1 MLGEDGRMSSAERRC
16 WSSDV
21 DGAHRAG
28 KLSANQSRQLGG
40 SVAKCFRISS
50 VLFVVAVWSAL
61 PALSTA
67 RTQFVAPPKRAHHEL
82 VYDRQRQR
90 VLLTGGNLPIADGK
104 SYTSFNDLWAF
115 DGIRWEALP
124 SSGLEVWG
132 MRLAFDSRRGRVLSF
147 GGISNRRAISDV
159 RVLEKDAWTTLGQHS
174 DMPAAEAGF
183 VYDSRR
189 DRFVAFGGTLGDG
202 SAYGDTWEF
211 AGSTWT
217 KVATQSPP
225 ARQGHAMVFDERRG
239 RTVIFGGTGPYKEDQ
254 RPPRLGDV
262 WEFDG
267 RRWSAREFA
276 NGPGPRTSP
285 GATYDSK
292 RGVTLIFGGVDGSG
306 FLGDLW
312 AWTGAEWRKLAGAS
326 SAGPVPRAMGQLAY
340 DQRRDRVVLFG
351 GRKGWPDGDLNDTW
365 EWDGATWRRIGN

>member
-1 MLGEDGRMSSAERRC
+1 MGRM
-16 WSSDV
+16 
-21 DGAHRAG
+21 
-28 KLSANQSRQLGG
+28 RQLRGRAMLMMLIVLG
-40 SVAKCFRISS
+40 SIGATTGAQDS
-50 VLFVVAVWSAL
+50 
-61 PALSTA
+61 A
-67 RTQFVAPPKRAHHEL
+67 RTQLVAPPKRAHHEL

-90 VLLTGGNLPIADGK
+90 VLLTGGNSPIASGE
-104 SYTSFNDLWAF
+104 SHTSFNDLWAF
-115 DGIRWEALP
+115 DGKRWEALP

-132 MRLAFDSRRGRVLSF
+132 MRLAFDTRRQRVLSF
-147 GGISNRRAISDV
+147 GGINNRRAISDV

-292 RGVTLIFGGVDGSG
+292 RRVTIIFGGVDGSG

-312 AWTGAEWRKLAGAS
+312 AWTGVEWRKLAGAS

>member
-1 MLGEDGRMSSAERRC
+1 MSTASPCLAKMGRM
-16 WSSDV
+16 
-21 DGAHRAG
+21 
-28 KLSANQSRQLGG
+28 RQLLGRPMLMALIVLGSIGG

-50 VLFVVAVWSAL
+50 VLFVIAVWSGL

-82 VYDRQRQR
+82 VYDGQRQR
-90 VLLTGGNLPIADGK
+90 VLLTGGNSPIASGE
-104 SYTSFNDLWAF
+104 SHLSFNDLWAF
-115 DGIRWEALP
+115 DGKRWEALP

-132 MRLAFDSRRGRVLSF
+132 MRLAFDSRRGRILSF
-147 GGISNRRAISDV
+147 GGINNRRAISDV
-159 RVLEKDAWTTLGQHS
+159 RVLEKDVWATLGQHS
-174 DMPAAEAGF
+174 EMPAAEAGF

-202 SAYGDTWEF
+202 SAYGDTWEL

-217 KVATQSPP
+217 RGASQSPP

-254 RPPRLGDV
+254 PPPRLGDV

-267 RRWSAREFA
+267 RRWSARGFA

-292 RGVTLIFGGVDGSG
+292 RGLTVIFGGVDSSG
-306 FLGDLW
+306 FVGDLW
-312 AWTGAEWRKLAGAS
+312 AWTGAEWRRLADAS
-326 SAGPVPRAMGQLAY
+326 SAGPAPRAMGHLAY

-365 EWDGATWRRIGN
+365 EWDGTTWRRIGN

>member
-1 MLGEDGRMSSAERRC
+1 M
-16 WSSDV
+16 
-21 DGAHRAG
+21 
-28 KLSANQSRQLGG
+28 
-40 SVAKCFRISS
+40 AKCFPIGS

-67 RTQFVAPPKRAHHEL
+67 RTQFVTPPKRAHHAL
-82 VYDRQRQR
+82 VYDGQRQR
-90 VLLTGGNLPIADGK
+90 VLLTGGNVPIDGGK
-104 SYTSFNDLWAF
+104 ANSSFNDLWAF
-115 DGIRWEALP
+115 DGMHWAALP
-124 SSGLEVWG
+124 SSGVEVWG
-132 MRLAFDSRRGRVLSF
+132 MRLAFDSRRQRVVSF
-147 GGISNRRAISDV
+147 GGISNRRAISDL
-159 RVLEKDAWTTLGQHS
+159 RLLEKDMWTTLAQHS
-174 DMPAAEAGF
+174 EMPAAEAGF

-211 AGSTWT
+211 AGSTWA
-217 KVATQSPP
+217 KVATESPR

-239 RTVIFGGTGPYKEDQ
+239 RTVIFGGTGSYISGQ

-267 RRWSAREFA
+267 RTWSARKFA
-276 NGPGPRTSP
+276 DGPGPRTSP
-285 GATYDSK
+285 GAAYDSK
-292 RGVTLIFGGVDGSG
+292 RGVTLVFGGVDDSG

-326 SAGPVPRAMGQLAY
+326 SASPVPRAMGQLAY
-340 DQRRDRVVLFG
+340 DHRRDRVVLFG
-351 GRKGWPDGDLNDTW
+351 GRNRWPDGDLNDTW